1 MRTSRYAT
9 SRQKACQQCSNAKAK
24 CDRQNSGCTRCRQR
38 GLPCVYRQAGPS
50 EEYTLSSSST
60 TNDERETHSPVSMP
74 DDFVS
79 SLHEGNMDS
88 WHLVPPTPLA
98 SRNASHTTGETPIPM
113 AQSLSES
120 RTISSLGDTPEFL
133 DFSGLNLCC
142 PINVDEIPTRWMNSY
157 IPIPGKKVK
166 TYPLGVLDFMT
177 KILKAYAGAATRG
190 RRLAFIHPTQMT
202 DQQANSPL
210 STCLSLVRICENPLP
225 GSEHAAMT
233 VLQRE
238 MGNIIEQHTTYKNDL
253 TLLSGFQAY
262 LIYFLVL
269 YFRLGESLNR
279 LRSDTD
285 DFIRQALINLQTI
298 AHSASRQGLIC
309 VADQHKTRPRWE
321 EWIVAEAKRRTLYA
335 MYLFDGILASRD
347 NLPIFLGTELRGL
360 PIAASK
366 YLWGATDRGDW
377 ERQYN
382 LYLAEWSELGP
393 TIDELWPIPDDMDEL
408 SIVKRRDRVDRWLED
423 VDEFGTMLYAV
434 TVCTHGG

>member
-1 MRTSRYAT
+1 
-9 SRQKACQQCSNAKAK
+9 
-24 CDRQNSGCTRCRQR
+24 
-38 GLPCVYRQAGPS
+38 
-50 EEYTLSSSST
+50 
-60 TNDERETHSPVSMP
+60 MP
-74 DDFVS
+74 DEFVS
-79 SLHEGNMDS
+79 SLHEGNTDN

-98 SRNASHTTGETPIPM
+98 SRNTSHTGGERVESPFPL
-113 AQSLSES
+113 APSLSGS
-120 RTISSLGDTPEFL
+120 GTLSSHGATPECL
-133 DFSGLNLCC
+133 DFSALKLYC
-142 PINVDEIPTRWMNSY
+142 PINVDKIPTRWMNSY

-166 TYPLGVLDFMT
+166 TYPPGVLDFMT
-177 KILKAYAGAATRG
+177 KVLKAYAGAATRG

-202 DQQANSPL
+202 YQQANSPL
-210 STCLSLVRICENPLP
+210 STCLSLVRIYENPLP
-225 GSEHAAMT
+225 GSEHAAMM

-279 LRSDTD
+279 LRSNTD
-285 DFIRQALINLQTI
+285 DFVPQDLINLQTI

-321 EWIVAEAKRRTLYA
+321 EWIVAEAKRRTLYV
-335 MYLFDGILASRD
+335 MYLFDGILASQD
-347 NLPIFLGTELRGL
+347 KLPIFLGTELRGL
-360 PIAASK
+360 SVAASK

-393 TIDELWPIPDDMDEL
+393 TIDELWPIPDDTDEL
-408 SIVKRRDRVDRWLED
+408 SIAKRRDRVDRWLED

-434 TVCTHGG
+434 TICTHGG